1 MAHWICW
8 AIASEREFM
17 VFVMVLV
24 AAATFLAIGAIADW
38 MSLPGPTLPSPASV
52 GHGSY
57 LGISCRQRRS
67 RTTVEDGRVEMWR
80 GGFRLNISVCRPFR
94 LAVP

>member
-1 MAHWICW
+1 MAIHERS
-8 AIASEREFM
+8 ASRLSLCAVRMERSAMTGF
-17 VFVMVLV
+17 
-24 AAATFLAIGAIADW
+24 
-38 MSLPGPTLPSPASV
+38 GPTLPSPASV

-57 LGISCRQRRS
+57 LGINCRQRRS